1 MLPISHAAGDIASR
15 FCSSLASRAEAG
27 EACEKIQ
34 SLLSA
39 DTQCPERMRLELEIQ
54 KRECQIL
61 IFLLKDLEWTPGV
74 QKTGIYNV
82 KFCTQN
88 TEHFLSIEY
97 DSNCELLTIRV
108 DDCRSVEKLSI
119 FNFAK
124 NLAGLLG
131 ISINEVYF
139 KLAGI
144 DSKNIISL
152 FGIDQN
158 QECLD
163 IFGERVSRTRF
174 DIKATAAADAL
185 WTECQDRFSRVWP
198 SGNIEAL
205 FSSGDPWL
213 VASEFK
219 NVAVTYILEKYL
231 TARHLNHIQSQSKF
245 PLREEVL
252 DLGRSFSPNLINGF
266 GYFDVPLCY
275 FDKVYLSWPWGG
287 KDCWPVTWGV
297 CRDFRGLFI
306 SAEMMIHDELN
317 PFMDGSYLCS
327 CQTVLRAYMKTASA
341 FSYYWFNR

>member
-15 FCSSLASRAEAG
+15 FCSSLAGRAEAG
-27 EACEKIQ
+27 EVCEKIQ

-54 KRECQIL
+54 KRECQTL
-61 IFLLKDLEWTPGV
+61 IFLLKDLEWTPDV

-97 DSNCELLTIRV
+97 DSGRELLTICV
-108 DDCRSVEKLSI
+108 DKHQSTEKLSI
-119 FNFAK
+119 FNFAS

-131 ISINEVYF
+131 ISVNEVYF

-152 FGIDQN
+152 FSVDQN

-163 IFGERVSRTRF
+163 IFGECVSRTRF

-185 WTECQDRFSRVWP
+185 WTECQNRFSMVWP
-198 SGNIEAL
+198 SGEIEVP
-205 FSSGDPWL
+205 FPSGWASL
-213 VASEFK
+213 VASEFR

-231 TARHLNHIQSQSKF
+231 TARHLNHIQSKL

-252 DLGRSFSPNLINGF
+252 DLGRSFSPTLRNRF

-287 KDCWPVTWGV
+287 KDCKPVMVGR
-297 CRDFRGLFI
+297 CRDFSGLFI
-306 SAEMMIHDELN
+306 SAEMMIHQELN
-317 PFMDGSYLCS
+317 PFEGGAYFNS
-327 CQTVLRAYMKTASA
+327 CQPVLRAYMKTSSA
-341 FSYYWFNR
+341 FSHHWFNR